1 MFSDNKADR
10 HDITEI
16 LLKVVLKHHS
26 SHHQYI
32 AYISLKVES
41 IYHVVVRITGGKLI
55 VDHNMAEVEIGKIV
69 FC

>member
-1 MFSDNKADR
+1 MSSDNKADR

-32 AYISLKVES
+32 AYTSLKVES
-41 IYHVVVRITGGKLI
+41 IYHVVVRIIGGKLI
-55 VDHNMAEVEIGKIV
+55 VDHNMTEVEIGKIV

>member
-1 MFSDNKADR
+1 MSSDNKADR

-32 AYISLKVES
+32 AYTSLKVES
-41 IYHVVVRITGGKLI
+41 IYHVVVRIIGGKLI
-55 VDHNMAEVEIGKIV
+55 VDYNTTEVEIGKIV

>member
-1 MFSDNKADR
+1 MSSDNKADL

-26 SHHQYI
+26 SHPQYI

-41 IYHVVVRITGGKLI
+41 IYYVVVRITGGKLI